1 MTSVSEVRNWD
12 LESSLSQA
20 SKRWLR
26 FYPTSPFSHV
36 VQLNS
41 AHFRTPVPGRE
52 SRLTKLVGTL
62 GSDSLE
68 WGGNKFS

>member
-1 MTSVSEVRNWD
+1 MISVSEVRNWD
-12 LESSLSQA
+12 LESSLSHA
-20 SKRWLR
+20 SKRWPR
-26 FYPTSPFSHV
+26 FYPSSAFSHV
-36 VQLNS
+36 VNS
-41 AHFRTPVPGRE
+41 AYFRTPVPGRE